1 MEQIT
6 SIFDY
11 VVITGLL
18 IVGGLYLKNWQPPI
32 KKQYIAGILLAI
44 GALLGLVIVSNTAY
58 GFLIAGLVYYKDE
71 LVEEVR
77 DVRESFDGIKDEVED
92 GKKC

>member
-1 MEQIT
+1 MEQFIGYLDF
-6 SIFDY
+6 I
-11 VVITGLL
+11 ILAGIL

-32 KKQYIAGILLAI
+32 KKQYIAL
-44 GALLGLVIVSNTAY
+44 ALLIGGAVLGHLLVSSWAY

-77 DVRESFDGIKDEVED
+77 DVRESFTEIKGETE
-92 GKKC
+92 K